1 MLQDF
6 DACAAVQQA
15 QTQVNLNDVDYLP
28 LVAEKNEIRLIR
40 VLPRRHEQSRQ
51 NDTSE
56 SRPAKLGKESF
67 SLSCMDVRCL

>member
-15 QTQVNLNDVDYLP
+15 RTQVNLNVVDYLP

-40 VLPRRHEQSRQ
+40 VLPRRDNS
-51 NDTSE
+51 
-56 SRPAKLGKESF
+56 
-67 SLSCMDVRCL
+67 